1 MTTDPRLW
9 QLVATA
15 HWWGDAMPKKKA
27 TGRQGWWF
35 AQVDDVALPCLHKSW
50 LKGLSYH
57 DPFKRHEGKGLEKKI
72 KEAVDAIID
81 GRQVILTTDN
91 EERDHDGEII
101 AFERTG
107 YIAVF
112 EVDDVTYSTSD
123 GLRLRLTKRLYDL
136 E

>member
-1 MTTDPRLW
+1 M
-9 QLVATA
+9 
-15 HWWGDAMPKKKA
+15 
-27 TGRQGWWF
+27 
-35 AQVDDVALPCLHKSW
+35 
-50 LKGLSYH
+50 
-57 DPFKRHEGKGLEKKI
+57 
-72 KEAVDAIID
+72 DAIID